1 MNCDS
6 KEIRKSLKKID
17 KYIHDLERKNKQLTL
32 KLKPHVAKKSKS
44 KSFKVSKKPKMSK
57 FQYTKKYF

>member
-1 MNCDS
+1 MNCES

-32 KLKPHVAKKSKS
+32 KLKPHVAKN
-44 KSFKVSKKPKMSK
+44 PNLNHL
-57 FQYTKKYF
+57 KYLKNQKCQ